1 MRVRPDG
8 IGSPRRPV
16 MARAWE
22 QRKVSDARQQTTGA
36 LMDAAER
43 LLYEVGYAGVT
54 TRAVAEAAG
63 VNHGLVHYYFGSMEE
78 LLTQTLERFV
88 EQLALALEAL
98 YADPNLTFA
107 EKWRLGSQFWVDEP
121 TSRFP
126 KILLELL
133 AMGWNMP
140 VLRTRLTEVHARFRV
155 IFEHHFGQALRDYG
169 LDETQFPLKVIVAAV
184 TSFQLG
190 LIVEGLSSVQEGPPR
205 APRLDP
211 AVDRRTRSQAPGP
224 VICYPSARTDA
235 ATLPTRSGSAMMS
248 ISKMCPSMIVK
259 AITANGRPRLVT
271 TTPADPLT
279 SAG

>member
-1 MRVRPDG
+1 
-8 IGSPRRPV
+8 
-16 MARAWE
+16 MARVWE
-22 QRKVSDARQQTTGA
+22 QRKTSDARQQATVS

-88 EQLALALEAL
+88 EELALALEAL
-98 YADPNLTFA
+98 YADPNLTFS

-140 VLRTRLTEVHARFRV
+140 DLRTQLTEVHARFRG
-155 IFEHHFGQALRDYG
+155 IFEHHFGQALHDYG

-190 LIVEGLSSVQEGPPR
+190 LIVEGLSGVEEGHQEL
-205 APRLDP
+205 LDWIQRWIDELE
-211 AVDRRTRSQAPGP
+211 AERTKR
-224 VICYPSARTDA
+224 
-235 ATLPTRSGSAMMS
+235 
-248 ISKMCPSMIVK
+248 
-259 AITANGRPRLVT
+259 
-271 TTPADPLT
+271 
-279 SAG
+279 

>member
-1 MRVRPDG
+1 
-8 IGSPRRPV
+8 
-16 MARAWE
+16 MARAVE
-22 QRKVSDARQQTTGA
+22 QRKTSEARQQATVA

-78 LLTQTLERFV
+78 LLTQTLDRFV
-88 EQLALALEAL
+88 EQLAQALDGL

-107 EKWRLGSQFWVDEP
+107 DKWRLGSQFWVNEP

-140 VLRTRLTEVHARFRV
+140 VLRTRLTEVHARFRT
-155 IFEHHFGQALRDYG
+155 IFEHHFGQALHDYG
-169 LDETQFPLKVIVAAV
+169 LNESQFPLKVIVAAV

-190 LIVEGLSSVQEGPPR
+190 LIVEGLSGVEEGHPEL
-205 APRLDP
+205 LDWIQRWIDDLE
-211 AVDRRTRSQAPGP
+211 ATRTKR
-224 VICYPSARTDA
+224 
-235 ATLPTRSGSAMMS
+235 
-248 ISKMCPSMIVK
+248 
-259 AITANGRPRLVT
+259 
-271 TTPADPLT
+271 
-279 SAG
+279 

>member
-1 MRVRPDG
+1 
-8 IGSPRRPV
+8 
-16 MARAWE
+16 MARVWE
-22 QRKVSDARQQTTGA
+22 QRKTSDARQQATVS

-88 EQLALALEAL
+88 EELALALEAL
-98 YADPNLTFA
+98 YTDPNLTFS
-107 EKWRLGSQFWVDEP
+107 EKWRLGAQFWVDEP

-140 VLRTRLTEVHARFRV
+140 DLRTQLTEVHARFRA

-190 LIVEGLSSVQEGPPR
+190 LIVEGLSGVEEGHQEL
-205 APRLDP
+205 LDWIQRWIDELE
-211 AVDRRTRSQAPGP
+211 AEHTKR
-224 VICYPSARTDA
+224 
-235 ATLPTRSGSAMMS
+235 
-248 ISKMCPSMIVK
+248 
-259 AITANGRPRLVT
+259 
-271 TTPADPLT
+271 
-279 SAG
+279 